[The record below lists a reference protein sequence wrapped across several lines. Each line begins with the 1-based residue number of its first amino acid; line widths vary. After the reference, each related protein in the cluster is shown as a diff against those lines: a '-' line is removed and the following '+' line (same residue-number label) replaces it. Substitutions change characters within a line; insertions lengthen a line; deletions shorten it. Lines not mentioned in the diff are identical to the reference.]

1 MAFGSA
7 PLVPYIHAVRIK
19 LVSLEDG
26 ITASGFRKFAAS
38 ATRLRPQTSTHYVS
52 TTRWASIRAA
62 ITGTLGDTTDL
73 TEDEVDE
80 IARGLADADLIG
92 FSSMTGYAALTRRV
106 ITRLRELSP
115 DAFIIWGGIHPIIH
129 PEDAVL
135 APVDAICTGEGE
147 FAYQELIH
155 CLEEQRDYTGIKNF
169 WFKDRA
175 SGEIKRNH
183 FLPLMSSADMEELP
197 FALWGAPS
205 EFIYKPGEGFVEMG
219 LPDYVHHIGL
229 GYTALWS
236 IGCPFHCTYCG
247 NTAFI
252 ANDKK
257 YKKIRHP
264 SARYIAE
271 EIKAVK
277 RRFPHTSHVRFLD
290 DSFMAIPYRDIA
302 EFSEVWH
309 DEVKIPF
316 SVYGVIPNYVKR
328 DKFEILTWAGMS
340 QIRMGIQ
347 SGSKRILDF
356 YKRPSPPEKILAAGA
371 VAADFAPKYH
381 QPPIYDIIVD
391 NPIETRQDV
400 VDTLE
405 LLYEM
410 PRPYTL
416 LIYSLKVIPNTQLA
430 VAMEEMGVDMQEISS
445 SYAWIPPR
453 AGNLLLYLL
462 AIWRPPRWLWTR
474 LLKRVRASREPQK
487 EYARIGIVL
496 RTLYLGKR
504 GLSSVRRMDF
514 SSVPGWTSYAFW
526 RLGVVWFFE
535 HFLNAHM
542 DKPAPPPR
550 RKVVPPAAAPEVVV
564 VQKTG

>member
-1 MAFGSA
+1 
-7 PLVPYIHAVRIK
+7 VRIK

-38 ATRLRPQTSTHYVS
+38 ATRLRPQTTTHYVS
-52 TTRWASIRAA
+52 TTRWATIRSA
-62 ITGTLGDTTDL
+62 IAGTMGDSTDL
-73 TEDEVDE
+73 PESQIDE

-92 FSSMTGYAALTRRV
+92 LSSMTGYSALTHRV
-106 ITRLRELSP
+106 IARLRELAP
-115 DAFIIWGGIHPIIH
+115 GAFIVWGGIHPIIE
-129 PEDAVL
+129 PEDAVS

-147 FAYQELIH
+147 FAYAEL
-155 CLEEQRDYTGIKNF
+155 LERLDAGEDPTTVKNF
-169 WFKDRA
+169 WFKRND
-175 SGEIKRNH
+175 EVVRNH
-183 FLPLMSSADMEELP
+183 FLPLMSSEAMEDLP
-197 FALWGAPS
+197 FPLWGAK
-205 EFIYKPGEGFVEMG
+205 EETIYKPGEGFVEMG
-219 LPDYVHHIGL
+219 LPDYVHHQGL

-252 ANDKK
+252 ANDKA

-264 SARYIAE
+264 SARYITE

-277 RRFPHTSHVRFLD
+277 RRFPHTSHIRFLD

-302 EFSEVWH
+302 EFSEKWH
-309 DEVKIPF
+309 AEVKTPF
-316 SVYGVIPNYVKR
+316 SVYGVIPNYVKQ
-328 DKFEILTWAGMS
+328 DKFEVLTWAGMS

-347 SGSKRILDF
+347 SGSRRILDF
-356 YKRPSPPEKILAAGA
+356 YKRPSPPEKILKAGA
-371 VAADFAPKYH
+371 VCASFAPRYH

-410 PRPYTL
+410 PRPFTL

-430 VAMEEMGVDMQEISS
+430 LSMAEMGVDMQEISS

-462 AIWRPPRWLWTR
+462 AICRPPRWLWTLMLR
-474 LLKRVRASREPQK
+474 RVRASREPQK
-487 EYARIGIVL
+487 EWPRLGIVL
-496 RTLYLGKR
+496 RTLYLGRR

-514 SSVPGWTSYAFW
+514 SSIPGWSSYALW
-526 RLGVVWFFE
+526 RLGIVWLWERTF
-535 HFLNAHM
+535 NAHM
-542 DKPAPPPR
+542 DKPDPPAKR
-550 RKVVPPAAAPEVVV
+550 RVVPPAAAGGVEVVPV
-564 VQKTG
+564 LAPGSERSSG